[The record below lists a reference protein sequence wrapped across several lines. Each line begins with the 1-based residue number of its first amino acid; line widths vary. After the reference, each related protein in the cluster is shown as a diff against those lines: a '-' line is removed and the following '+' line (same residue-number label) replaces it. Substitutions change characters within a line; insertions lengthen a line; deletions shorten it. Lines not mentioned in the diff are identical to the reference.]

1 MMKTAKVAAVLFLS
15 MLPIGAISMSLV
27 ACNNDDDEYAEN
39 TENSVTMRLIG
50 ITHSDGYSTES
61 GMLTY
66 DDVGRVIQFTWN
78 GNSIKYSYNGST
90 VEAIYNWSSGSSSRT
105 VFTLDRGVV
114 VKKTLYGS
122 NPEEYVYSYKNN
134 QLSGIKMKKLE
145 YTNSVYDF
153 DYIWE
158 NNNLKQLDIFHNGK
172 IDLKF
177 IWKYND
183 IKTHPLIHALFG
195 FYAYEDSGTS
205 PYLIDL
211 ACVLPVYN
219 NFGKLPTNLFSECTY
234 YEENKSWNHT
244 MSYRID
250 NGNIVEIID
259 DDGKRKEVYYL
270 TWEKTSGIDNVKTDK
285 APGEV
290 RTISG
295 MNTGHRAN
303 DVKEL
308 PKGVYIVDGKKI
320 VKSK

>member
-15 MLPIGAISMSLV
+15 MLPLGAISMGLV
-27 ACNNDDDEYAEN
+27 ACNNDDDEYG
-39 TENSVTMRLIG
+39 TSPDNSVTMRLKA

-61 GMLTY
+61 GTLTY
-66 DDVGRVIQFTWN
+66 DDAGRIIQYTWD
-78 GNSIKYSYNGST
+78 GNSINYSYNGST
-90 VEAIYNWSSGSSSRT
+90 VEAIYKWSGGKSDKT
-105 VFTLDRGVV
+105 IFTLDKGIVI
-114 VKKTLYGS
+114 KKTLYGS

-172 IDLKF
+172 IDSKF

-205 PYLIDL
+205 PYLEDL

-219 NFGKLPTNLFSECTY
+219 NFGKLPTNLFQNVLIMKKTNRGITRCPIVWTIMG
-234 YEENKSWNHT
+234 
-244 MSYRID
+244 MSL
-250 NGNIVEIID
+250 
-259 DDGKRKEVYYL
+259 KL
-270 TWEKTSGIDNVKTDK
+270 
-285 APGEV
+285 
-290 RTISG
+290 
-295 MNTGHRAN
+295 
-303 DVKEL
+303 
-308 PKGVYIVDGKKI
+308 
-320 VKSK
+320 